1 MWQAQ
6 RVVSV
11 VRGHTH
17 APWFGVAAI
26 AAAVVVGD
34 LIIALGVND
43 PRFARLLLL
52 GLAGLALALVFRFPF
67 AATCG
72 VLVLVASLLEPGR
85 FKFPAGPIDWR
96 LEELILGALLIAA
109 VVRPRRAWWG
119 GVAGG
124 ALAVFF
130 VVLALSAVL
139 ALESGRAEFA
149 DVIGYS
155 RYFVPLLLFYVIVRL
170 FPEPDQVRRLLL
182 VAVVL
187 AAITGLVSLV
197 AAAPGSSLAE
207 TLNPSE
213 SAIIRDKE
221 GLGLINRV
229 RLAGVSLAYV
239 LFWYVAA
246 QAIAARRGVRMLA
259 WLAAL
264 TGMLLSVALSFNRN
278 MWIGLVIGLVL
289 MFVVGRAVSRRRL
302 TSALAVLV
310 AGAIA
315 ITLAGPKL
323 SSDSPL
329 YPLVQRGS
337 TLLQPAQE
345 AGDQSIEDRRMENRF
360 AVETIKREPITG
372 VGPGAPYGAAWLW
385 IHNQYLHLLLI
396 GGPAALLSL
405 LVFLGAPQVA
415 VASRR
420 SRDDTLLALAVGLAI
435 TMVSATV
442 MMSLVNP
449 TWAGVLA
456 LLTGA
461 ITVLR
466 PHSAMEPKSTGEDST
481 RLWSPPARPGPGGT
495 SERYAQI
502 GGRWSGE

>member
-1 MWQAQ
+1 VAIA
-6 RVVSV
+6 R
-11 VRGHTH
+11 RHTRTSG
-17 APWFGVAAI
+17 FGAAAI
-26 AAAVVVGD
+26 AAVLVVGD

-52 GLAGLALALVFRFPF
+52 GLAALGLALVFRFPF

-72 VLVLVASLLEPGR
+72 VLVVVASVIEPGR
-85 FKFPAGPIDWR
+85 FKMPAGPIEWR
-96 LEELILGALLIAA
+96 LEELILGALLVVA

-124 ALAVFF
+124 ALAMFF
-130 VVLALSAVL
+130 VVLVLSAAL

-155 RYFVPLLLFYVIVRL
+155 RFFVPLLLFYVIVRL

-187 AAITGLVSLV
+187 AAITGVVSLA
-197 AAAPGSSLAE
+197 AAAPGSQLLE
-207 TLNPSE
+207 ILNPSE
-213 SAIIRDKE
+213 SLIIRENE
-221 GLGLINRV
+221 GLGIVNRV

-246 QAIAARRGVRMLA
+246 QAIAARRGGPLLA

-264 TGMLLSVALSFNRN
+264 TGMVLSLALSFNRN
-278 MWIGLVIGLVL
+278 MWIGVVIGLLLMLVL
-289 MFVVGRAVSRRRL
+289 GRAASRRRL
-302 TSALAVLV
+302 TAAIAVLV
-310 AGAIA
+310 AGAVVTA
-315 ITLAGPKL
+315 LAGPKL

-329 YPLVQRGS
+329 YPLVQRGT

-345 AGDQSIEDRRMENRF
+345 AHDPSIENRRMENRF

-372 VGPGAPYGAAWLW
+372 VGPGAPYGADWLW
-385 IHNQYLHLLLI
+385 VHNQYLHLLLI

-405 LVFLGAPQVA
+405 LIFLGFPQLSV
-415 VASRR
+415 VRR
-420 SRDDTLLALAVGLAI
+420 LSRDDTLLALAVGLAI
-435 TMVSATV
+435 TMVSAIV
-442 MMSLVNP
+442 MMSFVNP

-461 ITVLR
+461 ITVLQSR
-466 PHSAMEPKSTGEDST
+466 SAIEPGSRGEDST
-481 RLWSPPARPGPGGT
+481 QLRSPPVRPGSDPT
-495 SERYAQI
+495 AERYAAV
-502 GGRWSGE
+502 GGAQAGW